1 MENVHID
8 VRVSRQCHDGGYFLV
23 KLTQIFFLIRFMSK
37 KNYLT
42 LLLCL
47 PVYLQ
52 RTSL

>member
-1 MENVHID
+1 MENMHID
-8 VRVSRQCHDGGYFLV
+8 VRVLRQCHDGGYFLI
-23 KLTQIFFLIRFMSK
+23 KLTDSFLIRFMSK